1 MQKRNGELSSL
12 SLPAAPEGLSENRG
26 ARPVGTGRARAK
38 AIVLGEHAV
47 VYGAPALALPL
58 PQLGVTATAGYSAQ
72 SPADPDDFS
81 LTMTGSESRP
91 KPAQASDGL
100 HRLTAEFRA
109 AMGVPDSLHLD
120 VIIDCAIPVGRG
132 LGSSAACARAVVHA
146 LADLF
151 EREVTPQLAFD
162 LVQTAENVAHGRAS
176 GVDATAVGATAPL
189 LFRAGRAEELPI
201 GCDGLFI
208 VADSGVA
215 GRTKDAVEL
224 LREGFRQR
232 PGTQEAFLRRASELT
247 GTARTALAEG
257 RPEQLGAQLTDYHE
271 LLRAGGLSTDRIDGM
286 VSAALAAGGLGA
298 KITGGGMGGCVIALA
313 SEESAADVTRALL
326 AAGAV
331 QTWSVPLREYPGHGR

>member
-1 MQKRNGELSSL
+1 MQKRHGELSSL
-12 SLPAAPEGLSENRG
+12 SLPAAAEGLSEQRG
-26 ARPVGTGRARAK
+26 TRPVGTGRARAK

-47 VYGAPALALPL
+47 VYGAPALALPM
-58 PQLGVTATAGYSAQ
+58 PQPAVTATAGYSAQ

-81 LTMTGSESRP
+81 LTMTGDRARP
-91 KPAQASDGL
+91 KATQASDGL

-109 AMGVPDSLHLD
+109 VMGVPDTLHLD

-151 EREVTPQLAFD
+151 GREVSPQLAFD

-176 GVDATAVGATAPL
+176 GVDAMAVGAKAPL
-189 LFRAGRAEELPI
+189 LFQAGRAEELPI
-201 GCDGLFI
+201 GCEGLFI

-224 LREGFRQR
+224 LRRGFEDR
-232 PGTQEAFLRRASELT
+232 PGSRAAFVRRATELT
-247 GTARTALAEG
+247 ETARLALAEG
-257 RPEQLGAQLTDYHE
+257 RPEQLGAQLTDYHG
-271 LLRAGGLSTDRIDGM
+271 LLRGSGLSTERIDGM
-286 VSAALAAGGLGA
+286 VEAALAGGGLGA

-313 SEESAADVTRALL
+313 RAEQAAEVTRRLL

-331 QTWSVPLREYPGHGR
+331 QTWSVPLGKQAGHGS